1 MTVVC
6 NINYD
11 NICSEKPQ
19 EQMTKKGMHREFKP
33 PETEQKKQAHRA
45 LHNDGAKSAAED
57 KAEYCLWFE
66 DARPKVCGH
75 MDVTPVRS
83 AFTTASTTLFRNIC
97 KDVASK
103 TSDSVA
109 TNTNSWIAS
118 KMCGGPAHAPVVLKC
133 WYYSPEHIEHICG
146 LQKCEILHIFLP
158 ATGLPISH
166 QSKVRFTVGV
176 PDHPRRCSDSP
187 KHRNL
192 EVDVKPW
199 SLTISPPFV
208 ISCSNVVIAPPL
220 PFF

>member
-66 DARPKVCGH
+66 DAWPKVCGH

-133 WYYSPEHIEHICG
+133 
-146 LQKCEILHIFLP
+146 
-158 ATGLPISH
+158 
-166 QSKVRFTVGV
+166 
-176 PDHPRRCSDSP
+176 
-187 KHRNL
+187 
-192 EVDVKPW
+192 
-199 SLTISPPFV
+199 
-208 ISCSNVVIAPPL
+208 
-220 PFF
+220 